1 MADQISGSLPPF
13 FIDIVAPEHE
23 TYRSMSLLC
32 NKPLASGSRAD
43 TVCGPKIGI
52 GSEGNE
58 IEINLSREY
67 AMKNMSLKTQVCA
80 VLLVG
85 ICAGHASS
93 AFADELTID
102 GGHSSVLF
110 RVMHKNTAPFYGRFN
125 DVSGTFTLADNPADS
140 SFDVVIKTESVDT
153 NNKKRDGHLKS
164 PDFFNAREFP
174 TISFKSTKVEKGEK
188 DTLKVTG
195 DLTCHGVTKSIT
207 IDVVQTG
214 AASGPQGESKG
225 IEAIFTIK
233 RSEFGMEYGL
243 EALGD
248 DVRVIVALEGGK
260 RG

>member
-1 MADQISGSLPPF
+1 
-13 FIDIVAPEHE
+13 
-23 TYRSMSLLC
+23 
-32 NKPLASGSRAD
+32 
-43 TVCGPKIGI
+43 
-52 GSEGNE
+52 
-58 IEINLSREY
+58 
-67 AMKNMSLKTQVCA
+67 
-80 VLLVG
+80 
-85 ICAGHASS
+85 
-93 AFADELTID
+93 
-102 GGHSSVLF
+102 
-110 RVMHKNTAPFYGRFN
+110 
-125 DVSGTFTLADNPADS
+125 TLADNPADS